1 MIETSIYEY
10 INTKNISIKEVNF
23 EDEINNKIFY
33 TKFNNIFVLPKLWSV
48 ITNDFFIFRDFERY
62 LSTHKHHKEIL
73 LRQNEIKNKSE
84 SMTQNKGNFFLFGGE
99 NNYWH
104 FMIDFMPRLYCLKK
118 LTYDEIRIVIPD
130 DLDKKFQEFILQ
142 TCKLL
147 EIKEVIFFKIKTNN
161 LIHSF
166 ENLIFTSRPNI
177 AFTSSFFHKLLSS
190 TIKKKGERNLYVMR
204 GNTINRKVLNETDL
218 IEFLQK
224 YNYDIIDCATLS
236 IEDQIKQF
244 SEARNIVVPSGAAMT
259 NLLFVPDGINV
270 VEIRSNLDGNFSRKI
285 NLNNRFN
292 LYLFEKTIKVGQNL
306 RKDIFVDIP
315 AIKQLVEDKKIF

>member
-10 INTKNISIKEVNF
+10 INTKNISIKEVDF

-73 LRQNEIKNKSE
+73 LRHNEIKNKSE

-142 TCKLL
+142 ICKIL
-147 EIKEVIFFKIKTNN
+147 EIKEVIFFKIKTND

-218 IEFLQK
+218 IKFLQK

-244 SEARNIVVPSGAAMT
+244 SEAKNIIIPSGAAMT
-259 NLLFVPDGINV
+259 NLLFVPDGINI

-292 LYLFEKTIKVGQNL
+292 LYLFEKTIKVGQKL

>member
-147 EIKEVIFFKIKTNN
+147 EIKEVIFFKIKTNY

-244 SEARNIVVPSGAAMT
+244 SEARNIIVPSGAAMT

>member
-62 LSTHKHHKEIL
+62 LSAHKHHKEIL

-84 SMTQNKGNFFLFGGE
+84 TMTLNKGNFFLFGGE

-130 DLDKKFQEFILQ
+130 DLDKKFQKFILQ
-142 TCKLL
+142 ICKLL

-190 TIKKKGERNLYVMR
+190 TIKKGGKRNLYVMR

-218 IEFLQK
+218 IKFLKK
-224 YNYDIIDCATLS
+224 YNYDIVDCATIS

-244 SEARNIVVPSGAAMT
+244 SEAKNIIIPSGAAMT
-259 NLLFVPDGINV
+259 NLLFVPDRINV

-292 LYLFEKTIKVGQNL
+292 LYLFEKTIKVGQKL

>member
-73 LRQNEIKNKSE
+73 LRQNEIKNESE
-84 SMTQNKGNFFLFGGE
+84 SMAQNKGNFFLFGGE

-142 TCKLL
+142 ICKIL

-177 AFTSSFFHKLLSS
+177 EFTSSFFHKLLSS
-190 TIKKKGERNLYVMR
+190 TIKKEGERNLYVMR

-218 IEFLQK
+218 IKFLQK

-244 SEARNIVVPSGAAMT
+244 SEAKNIIIPSGAAMT
-259 NLLFVPDGINV
+259 NLLFAPDGINV